1 MVLIGLACLRS
12 SAIDPEHR
20 FSPLVGA
27 SDVVNSLLR
36 HIEAS
41 SVRLV
46 HV

>member
-12 SAIDPEHR
+12 STIDPEHR
-20 FSPLVGA
+20 FPPLVGA
-27 SDVVNSLLR
+27 SDVVNTLLR

-41 SVRLV
+41 SARFV